1 MDTLPLPA
9 NEPANLPQ
17 PVDYGLTYKETFHG
31 LYLSEGRFRDELPD
45 CGFTRFTYKKG
56 EWVPFWSGK
65 AVAIWLVLYTV
76 GFAIF
81 TAFNSIPGGWT
92 WNNPRAFAVFFLAM
106 VFPGCFLLGITCAV
120 MQSIREGYERR
131 HLSAS
136 LLAFRRALSEHKF
149 CLSVARAAAQ
159 RQEALLRQKRAYW
172 DTLNGYQF
180 EIATADVLKLHRFNP
195 KLTGGSA
202 DGGVDIEV
210 SRDALKG
217 VVQCKAHAA
226 CIGPH
231 TVRDLFGVI
240 HHSRVDFGIIAS
252 RGGFTPGAIAFAR
265 DKPIFL
271 IDVSDLVAMAEGK
284 DVLAAAFTRSIE
296 T

>member
-1 MDTLPLPA
+1 MDTLA
-9 NEPANLPQ
+9 SSDNQPANLPQ
-17 PVDYGLTYKETFHG
+17 PVDYGLTYEETFDG

-45 CGFTRFTYKKG
+45 YGFTKFTYKTG
-56 EWVPFWSGK
+56 EWVPFWSGR

-76 GFAIF
+76 GFAIIA
-81 TAFNSIPGGWT
+81 AFNSSPGDWK
-92 WNNPRAFAVFFLAM
+92 WNNPRAFAFFFLAM
-106 VFPGCFLLGITCAV
+106 VFPGGFLLGITCAV
-120 MQSIREGYERR
+120 VRGIREGHKRR
-131 HLSAS
+131 HPSAS
-136 LLAFRRALSEHKF
+136 LLAFRRALSEHKSR
-149 CLSVARAAAQ
+149 LSAAREGAQ
-159 RQEALLRQKRAYW
+159 RREALLRQKRAYW

-195 KLTGGSA
+195 KLTGGAA

-210 SRDALKG
+210 SRDGLKG

-226 CIGPH
+226 SIGPH

-240 HHSRVDFGIIAS
+240 HHSRADFGVIVS
-252 RGGFTPGAIAFAR
+252 RGGFTAGAVAFAR

-271 IDVSDLVAMAEGK
+271 IDASDLVAMAEGK
-284 DVLAAAFTRSIE
+284 DVLEAVFTRPKA